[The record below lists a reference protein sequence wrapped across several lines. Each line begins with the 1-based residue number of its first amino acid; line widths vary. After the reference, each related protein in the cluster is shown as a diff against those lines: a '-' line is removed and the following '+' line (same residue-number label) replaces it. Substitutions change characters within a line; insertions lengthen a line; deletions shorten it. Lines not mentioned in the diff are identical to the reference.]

1 MKAEWP
7 IKTQIFFAVQLK
19 CIVRVQ
25 NNVCRD
31 YFILF
36 LNDIILLI
44 IISCPDVICIFL
56 HYEECGMQFSITATA
71 FEEYFYIRKASL
83 SMLMD
88 VPSAYEGETKL
99 C

>member
-44 IISCPDVICIFL
+44 IISCPDVIYIFV
-56 HYEECGMQFSITATA
+56 HIP
-71 FEEYFYIRKASL
+71 SL
-83 SMLMD
+83 
-88 VPSAYEGETKL
+88 
-99 C
+99 